1 MGQRKKVKRRPI
13 GILDMLIAQ
22 AHDVPNRMPSN
33 GPYTPRQDVYVQVFG
48 GRTPSKQNLKTR
60 KAKEGGSEPVFNET
74 MQVCNFSLYF
84 LHAFPFSFFQQYEV
98 LWVEMEQTYYV

>member
-1 MGQRKKVKRRPI
+1 MGQRKNVKRRSI
-13 GILDMLIAQ
+13 GILDLLIAQ

-60 KAKEGGSEPVFNET
+60 KAKEAGSEPVFNET
-74 MQVCNFSLYF
+74 MQVCTIVTSF
-84 LHAFPFSFFQQYEV
+84 LHACSFSFSQQ
-98 LWVEMEQTYYV
+98 